1 MTQPN
6 FSSNPRRIS
15 SGSEAPPEMQVRS
28 VAVWAGGGSYLVV
41 RERGRTGLKERGQQ
55 AE

>member
-28 VAVWAGGGSYLVV
+28 VVVWAVIEGA
-41 RERGRTGLKERGQQ
+41 
-55 AE
+55 AELP